1 MSGISSLV
9 AADLGHV
16 LMPGILY
23 TLCGALLF
31 LFSGC
36 IIYIQIK
43 GTKEANKG
51 YQQQQQQQQQE

>member
-1 MSGISSLV
+1 MAGISSLV

-16 LMPGILY
+16 LMAGVLY

-43 GTKEANKG
+43 GAKQANNG
-51 YQQQQQQQQQE
+51 YQHQQG